1 MCGITFRGGA
11 GQILCPTSRMPATR
25 RAKPSKSKTRRHKQ
39 PIQHHHLIVRCEIAT
54 CPLKKDM
61 AAMERTIDELIHS
74 IDMEHLVPT
83 RVYYMQKPAFNEGMT
98 AIAPIKTSHISFHF
112 WRRPERR
119 ILHNKGARCLL
130 QMDVYT
136 CGSLSHDHIRK
147 VLTFLT
153 PYDPKH
159 LNLTLLNRLYG
170 LSVDSATKW
179 DASHS
184 SWPAFLA
191 NF

>member
-1 MCGITFRGGA
+1 
-11 GQILCPTSRMPATR
+11 MPKSLKKGSSSKKRQTR
-25 RAKPSKSKTRRHKQ
+25 KAQ

-54 CPLKKDM
+54 CPLRKDM
-61 AAMERTIDELIHS
+61 AAMEHTIDDLIHS

-83 RVYYMQKPAFNEGMT
+83 RVYYMEKPAFNEGMT

-112 WRRPERR
+112 WRRPERH

-136 CGSLSHDHIRK
+136 CGSLTHDQIRK

-153 PYDPKH
+153 PYDPRH

-170 LSVDSATKW
+170 LSVESAERW
-179 DASHS
+179 DAAHG
-184 SWPAFLA
+184 SWASFLA